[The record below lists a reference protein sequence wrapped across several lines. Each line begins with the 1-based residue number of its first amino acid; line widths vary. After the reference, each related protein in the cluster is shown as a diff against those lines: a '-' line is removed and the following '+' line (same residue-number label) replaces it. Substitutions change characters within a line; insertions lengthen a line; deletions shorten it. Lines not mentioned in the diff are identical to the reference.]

1 MSSNASHS
9 RATPRKKPRQRRSQ
23 ATWEAI
29 LDAAAQVFGQQG
41 YAATTNTV
49 AERAGVSIG
58 SLYQYFPN
66 KDALL
71 MALAE
76 RHISEAGLVLQETF
90 AGLLRDEPD
99 LPETLQRLIHTTVAL
114 HEQDPAMHRLL
125 FDQTPR
131 TPDAVARFRQ
141 LESLL
146 AAAVAQQLVRLGVGG
161 PHPQARAL
169 LLVQGLEAQIHGAVL
184 APPEGVGREALVGE
198 VQALWLKALS

>member
-1 MSSNASHS
+1 MPPNA
-9 RATPRKKPRQRRSQ
+9 ANPRKKPRQRRSQ
-23 ATWEAI
+23 ATWDAI
-29 LDAAAQVFGQQG
+29 LDAATQLFGQEG
-41 YAATTNTV
+41 YGATTNRI

-76 RHISEAGLVLQETF
+76 RHLAEAFEVLQETF
-90 AGLLRDEPD
+90 AGLLRDAPD
-99 LPETLQRLIHTTVAL
+99 LPETLTRLIDTSVAL
-114 HEQDPAMHRLL
+114 HQRDPAMHRLL

-131 TPDAVARFRQ
+131 TPDAVVRFRQ
-141 LESLL
+141 LEDLL
-146 AAAVAQQLVRLGVGG
+146 AAAVAQQLTRLGVGG

-184 APPEGVGREALVGE
+184 APPAGISSEALVAE
-198 VQALWLKALS
+198 VRTLWLKALA

>member
-1 MSSNASHS
+1 MPANPHHS
-9 RATPRKKPRQRRSQ
+9 RATPRKMPRQRRSQ

-41 YAATTNTV
+41 YAATTNAV

-76 RHISEAGLVLQETF
+76 RHIGEGMAVLQDTF
-90 AGLLRDEPD
+90 ASLQRDEPD
-99 LPETLQRLIHTTVAL
+99 LPETLHRLISTTVAL

-146 AAAVAQQLVRLGVGG
+146 AAAVAQQLVRLGIGG

-184 APPEGVGREALVGE
+184 APPDGISSEALVAE
-198 VQALWLKALS
+198 VQQLWLKALA